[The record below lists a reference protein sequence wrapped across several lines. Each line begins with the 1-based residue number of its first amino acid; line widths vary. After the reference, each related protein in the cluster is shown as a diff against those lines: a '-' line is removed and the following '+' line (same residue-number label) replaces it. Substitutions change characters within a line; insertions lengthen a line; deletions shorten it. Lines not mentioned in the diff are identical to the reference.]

1 MKINT
6 SSEMF
11 RAGNWVQMHS
21 EFITRMIGRFML
33 NKALDQQSMQGTH
46 QAARNLRKQGV
57 PLAVALL
64 ILVGRV

>member
-1 MKINT
+1 MN
-6 SSEMF
+6 
-11 RAGNWVQMHS
+11 N
-21 EFITRMIGRFML
+21 EFITRMIGRFMIR
-33 NKALDQQSMQGTH
+33 KALDQQNLVGTQ

>member
-1 MKINT
+1 MNT
-6 SSEMF
+6 
-11 RAGNWVQMHS
+11 
-21 EFITRMIGRFML
+21 EFIARMIGRFMVA
-33 NKALDQQSMQGTH
+33 KALDQQNLVGTQ

>member
-1 MKINT
+1 MQT
-6 SSEMF
+6 EY
-11 RAGNWVQMHS
+11 
-21 EFITRMIGRFML
+21 ITRMIGRFMVA
-33 NKALDQQSMQGTH
+33 KALDQQNMGGTH